1 MSLVLALHEALR
13 LVREEWLPTRWERHR
28 RAHEALR
35 DALAVLGLDRL
46 APDGEELR
54 PALAVRVPEGVDEF
68 SVRGRLRS
76 VHGIE
81 ITPGAGALTGRVWVV
96 GVMGETAAPEPQQRL
111 VSALAA
117 ELGRDPADA
126 QAALAEGWRA

>member
-54 PALAVRVPEGVDEF
+54 TALAVRVPEGVDE
-68 SVRGRLRS
+68 SAVRGRLRS

-81 ITPGAGALTGRVWVV
+81 ITPGAGALDRAG
-96 GVMGETAAPEPQQRL
+96 
-111 VSALAA
+111 
-117 ELGRDPADA
+117 LGRRRHGRDR
-126 QAALAEGWRA
+126 RAPRRRSAS